1 MAIAGMAFLEG
12 HELYRFSFLLIPI
25 EEGIV
30 LLVLVLAA
38 YLLIKSVVWL
48 VLLLLPC
55 LGKSRGRR

>member
-1 MAIAGMAFLEG
+1 MALGETAFLGG

-30 LLVLVLAA
+30 LLVLVLKA
-38 YLLIKSVVWL
+38 YLLIKSGVWL